1 MNKQIMDIAF
11 KKGQEVRQEFGGPV
25 MKVIG
30 FEPELIENVIT
41 QWEDD
46 NGTII
51 TAKFMDSLLIPA
63 DH

>member
-1 MNKQIMDIAF
+1 MDITL
-11 KKGQEVRQEFGGPV
+11 KRGQEVRQEFGGPV

-41 QWEDD
+41 QWEDEQG
-46 NGTII
+46 NII

-63 DH
+63 QN